1 MTSNTNQPNTTEL
14 AAEIVA
20 AFVSRNSLPVSELPA
35 LILSVD
41 ATLRRLATGAPATV
55 ASPAEQP
62 TPAVSIRKS
71 VTADHLICLDDGKRF
86 KSLKRHLATLGMT
99 PEEYRAKWGLPADYP
114 MVAANYAARR
124 SDLAK
129 SIGTRSIARQG
140 GPGKARAQAEGE
152 RLNWRSGWRSET
164 HPPNAPDRP
173 YPPRTA
179 TKPLL
184 PCSGIQ
190 RMGFC
195 TTRRESSLL
204 ATLIARAGSLRCKS
218 SLIWTR
224 RKSAQRNSAKGA

>member
-1 MTSNTNQPNTTEL
+1 MTSNTDQPNTTEL

-129 SIGTRSIARQG
+129 SMGLGQSRD
-140 GPGKARAQAEGE
+140 KAA
-152 RLNWRSGWRSET
+152 
-164 HPPNAPDRP
+164 PPAKRG
-173 YPPRTA
+173 R
-179 TKPLL
+179 KPK
-184 PCSGIQ
+184 
-190 RMGFC
+190 
-195 TTRRESSLL
+195 
-204 ATLIARAGSLRCKS
+204 GS
-218 SLIWTR
+218 
-224 RKSAQRNSAKGA
+224 A